1 VADVPGHRGDRTDRL
16 VVNAARR
23 GLMQQSALSPVY
35 FCSVEP
41 DRERVVVRVGGE
53 LDLSV
58 AADVGAR
65 IGELLDAGLGRIV
78 VDLSGVTFIDSAG
91 IHMLVAAQR
100 TAERDDAAL
109 SLVAVP
115 LRVRRVLDLTG
126 AASLLAIDAA
136 GVPA

>member
-1 VADVPGHRGDRTDRL
+1 
-16 VVNAARR
+16 
-23 GLMQQSALSPVY
+23 MQQSALSPVY
-35 FCSVEP
+35 FCAVEP
-41 DRERVVVRVGGE
+41 DCERVVVRVGGE

-115 LRVRRVLDLTG
+115 LLVRRVLDLTG